1 MSLIKNKLSFLREC
15 ATAIFFL
22 LYSSYTFAAGSTAG
36 CSSVTNAS
44 DTSSFGNVV
53 VQRDMPPGSVI
64 QTIYTGF
71 VSQWASGC
79 NGNYKLGYT
88 LVYSNTLSSLGQHI
102 YETNVP
108 GIGIRVANDSDE
120 RMTFD
125 SPLSTYDYPGANIGW
140 YGAKVELIVTG
151 KVVSGV
157 LPAGPLATMAVTMAR
172 DGQLEV
178 GYTMKISSTNVTAL
192 SCSMNN
198 GTALSFPIGNVSA
211 DEFVGQGSVSKKTS
225 TVHLSLSCDAD
236 ANVNIT
242 LNGTQ
247 NPDTSDSSI
256 LGLSGQGQGNVAE
269 GVGVQ
274 LLYDNTPLE
283 LNKLLNLRKSYG
295 GQENFP
301 ITARYIQTKDN
312 VKAGVA
318 NATATLNITYQ

>member
-1 MSLIKNKLSFLREC
+1 VLLIKKKLPYLREY
-15 ATAIFFL
+15 AFAIFL
-22 LYSSYTFAAGSTAG
+22 ILYSSYSSAAGSTSG
-36 CSSVTNAS
+36 CSSLTYAS
-44 DTSSFGNVV
+44 DTSSFGSVV

-64 QTIYTGF
+64 QTIYTGYDGL
-71 VSQWASGC
+71 WAANCTGY
-79 NGNYKLGYT
+79 YKLGYT
-88 LVYSNTLSSLGQHI
+88 LVYSNTLSALGSHI

-120 RMTFD
+120 TMTFD
-125 SPLSTYDYPGANIGW
+125 SPVSTYDHYGDGIGW

-151 KVVSGV
+151 KVISGV
-157 LPAGPLATMAVTMAR
+157 LPAGPLATMAVTMIR

-192 SCSMNN
+192 SCSMKN
-198 GTALSFPIGNVSA
+198 GGALSFPIGDVSA
-211 DEFVGQGSVSKKTS
+211 DEFEGQGTVSKKTS
-225 TVHLSLSCDAD
+225 SVQLSLSCDAD

-247 NPDTSDSSI
+247 NPDASDRSI
-256 LGLSGQGQGNVAE
+256 LALSGQGQANVAE

-283 LNKLLNLRKSYG
+283 LNKLLNLRQSYG
-295 GQENFP
+295 GKENFP

-312 VKAGVA
+312 VKAGMA
-318 NATATLNITYQ
+318 NATATLNLTYQ